1 MFDGNSYSAHL
12 DADATKARVAI
23 AEAKSRLIAL
33 RDKKQKLPSKLTK
46 ALLYL
51 RF

>member
-23 AEAKSRLIAL
+23 AEAKKVA
-33 RDKKQKLPSKLTK
+33 
-46 ALLYL
+46 
-51 RF
+51 